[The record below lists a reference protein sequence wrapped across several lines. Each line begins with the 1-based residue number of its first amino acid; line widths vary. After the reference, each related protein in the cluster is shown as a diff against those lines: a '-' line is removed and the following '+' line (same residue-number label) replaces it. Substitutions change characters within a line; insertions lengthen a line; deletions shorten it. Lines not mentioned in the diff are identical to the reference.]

1 MTTEY
6 QKLDPI
12 SHIHKRPDM
21 YIGSL
26 KAREQI
32 REWVL
37 GDDNKIT
44 EKENIKYSDGL
55 VRIFVEALSNA
66 IDNAWRSRKAGVKM
80 TKIKVTMNEETGET
94 SIWNDG
100 LHIPVEMHPTEK
112 IYNPDLIFGHLLTGS
127 NMDDTEQRLS
137 SGRNGLGIKLL
148 NVFSKEFHVEVLD
161 PVNHL
166 LYKQTWKN
174 NMREQ
179 SKPSIRTNQGKNGY
193 TLVRWVPDFEKFGA
207 PNYDALTIQLYKKFV
222 MDASMITQLP
232 VYINDV
238 KHQFKNFG
246 DYVRLYCPGEE
257 KPEMLVVEVDH
268 GMGDDYKTS
277 VCILQHPSQEYREVG
292 FVNGVYT
299 RDGGVHC
306 DAVANELFRNLAP
319 KFTKGNITAKDLR
332 PYFMVFVNTWLP
344 NPEFSSQSKTKLLS
358 PPLSFK
364 LEPKHVQHMMKW
376 SFVEKIHD
384 LIKDKEF
391 LSLKKTEKKAR
402 GYKRIEGLD
411 PANFAGTK
419 HAKECTLILCEGLSA
434 KTYATNGINVGCGG
448 KKGRN
453 YFGIYPLRGKCLNVR
468 NATIKSI
475 SENKEIADV
484 IQALGLKYGTD
495 YLDDA
500 NFESLRYGGVL
511 IITDADEDG
520 HHISSLIIN
529 FFHKLFPSLLDRQ
542 PCFLRSM
549 MTPIAKI
556 FYTPARVETFYNDFD
571 YQNAL
576 TAIKQQEKPM
586 RVRVKYY
593 KGLGTSSDQEVRD
606 TFGQKVVALVKDGTT
621 DEMMD
626 RLFHKNSSHERK
638 EWLTTYD
645 SSRYQTP
652 VDEYPLTQY
661 FNQELIKFSIEDCR
675 RSIPNLFDGLKVS
688 HRKILYSVF
697 KKNLAPTGKS
707 MKVAQLA
714 GYCAEHSN
722 YHHGEQ
728 CLHDTIIKMTH
739 NFAGSNNVPF
749 LSRDGQFGSRAYGG
763 KDAANAR
770 YIFTKLAPLTRL
782 LFPAADDHLLQ
793 YTLDDGDRVEPD
805 FYVPIVPT
813 ILGNGCVA
821 GIGTGWSCS
830 VPCFDFVRLCDK
842 VLEWLKDAENF
853 EMDLE
858 PYYHGFQGTM
868 EKVGPNK
875 YLSSGILR
883 PYTPGGRS
891 KKTNLWEIVELPV
904 QMWTNKYKE
913 ELEMMVEQ
921 KKLKGLQNFSTPDT
935 VHFVIEPSEG
945 FSPTLDTMK
954 LRSTILMTNM
964 VLFVE
969 DQKLEKFETLKD
981 IFAVYAKKRL
991 GLYTLRKAY
1000 LLKELRIE
1008 LLLLKNKHRFLEE
1021 VQSQVLKV
1029 FRVPEKEVVATL
1041 QKTKYDKDP
1050 RATVRVDIESSH
1062 LHLGDEESGEE
1073 SGESEKAS
1081 VGTGEGGEASTEV
1094 PAPQHG
1100 YNYLLRVPMRDFTQE
1115 KVVELDAKIKKKTAE
1130 LKELEKTTEAQM
1142 WEGEIEAFL
1151 KEYRKIYT
1159 VPVV

>member
-1 MTTEY
+1 MTHEKKMTPFNILFLSTKKKMTTTEY

-12 SHIHKRPDM
+12 THIHKRPDM

-26 KAREQI
+26 KPRVQAREWI
-32 REWVL
+32 L
-37 GDDNKIT
+37 GENDKIV
-44 EKENIKYSDGL
+44 EKENLTYSDGL

-66 IDNAWRSRKAGVKM
+66 IDNAWRSKKAGVKM
-80 TKIKVTMNEETGET
+80 SKIKVTMNQETGET

-100 LHIPVEMHPTEK
+100 LHIPVEVHPTEK

-161 PVNHL
+161 PVNHV

-193 TLVRWVPDFEKFGA
+193 TLVRWIPDFEKFGMLH
-207 PNYDALTIQLYKKFV
+207 YDDLTLQMYKKYTL
-222 MDASMITQLP
+222 DASMITQLP
-232 VYINDV
+232 VFINDV
-238 KHQFKNFG
+238 KHQFKTFG
-246 DYVRLYCPGEE
+246 DYARLYVPGDE
-257 KPEMLVVEVDH
+257 KPEMLVMET
-268 GMGDDYKTS
+268 GETTS
-277 VCILQHPSQEYREVG
+277 VCILQSPFGEYREIG

-306 DAVANELFRNLAP
+306 DAVSTELFRGLTP
-319 KFTKGNITAKDLR
+319 KFSKGNITAKDLR
-332 PYFMVFVNTWLP
+332 PYFTILVNAWLP
-344 NPEFSSQSKTKLLS
+344 NPEFSNQSKTKLLA

-364 LEPKHVQHMMKW
+364 LETKHVQTMMKW

-434 KTYATNGINVGCGG
+434 KTYATNGINVGCHG

-475 SENKEIADV
+475 SENKEITDV

-495 YLDDA
+495 YSDEA
-500 NFESLRYGGVL
+500 NFESLRYGNVL

-542 PCFLRSM
+542 PSFLQSM

-556 FYTPARVETFYNDFD
+556 FYGGSDRVETFYNDFE
-571 YQNAL
+571 YQHSL
-576 TAIKQQEKPM
+576 QAIQQQDKP
-586 RVRVKYY
+586 VKIRVKYY

-606 TFGQKVVALVKDGTT
+606 TFGQKVVRLVKDEQT

-626 RLFHKNSSHERK
+626 KLFHKNSSHERK

-645 SSRYQTP
+645 ASAYQTP
-652 VDEYPLTQY
+652 SEEYPLTQY
-661 FNQELIKFSIEDCR
+661 FNQELIQFSIEDCR
-675 RSIPNLFDGLKVS
+675 RSIPNLLDGLKVS

-697 KKNLAPTGKS
+697 KKNLAPSGKS

-749 LSRDGQFGSRAYGG
+749 LARDGQFGSRAYGG
-763 KDAANAR
+763 KDAANGR

-782 LFPAADDHLLQ
+782 LFPAADDHLLH

-805 FYVPIVPT
+805 FYVPILPT

-830 VPCFDFVRLCDK
+830 VPCFDFVQLCDK
-842 VLEWLKDAENF
+842 VRAWLKDPLSV

-858 PYYHGFQGTM
+858 PFYQGFQGTM

-875 YLSSGILR
+875 YQSSGILR
-883 PYTPGGRS
+883 PYVPGGRS
-891 KKTNLWEIVELPV
+891 KKTNLWEIVELPI

-913 ELEMMVEQ
+913 ELESMLEQ

-935 VHFVIEPSEG
+935 VHFVIEPAEG
-945 FSPTLDTMK
+945 FTPTLDNMK

-969 DQKLEKFETLKD
+969 DQKLQKFDSLHA
-981 IFAVYAKKRL
+981 IFEVYAQKRL
-991 GLYTLRKAY
+991 QLYTARKAY
-1000 LLKELRIE
+1000 GMKELQIE
-1008 LLLLKNKHRFLEE
+1008 LVILKNKRRFLDE
-1021 VQSQVLKV
+1021 VQSQTLKV
-1029 FRVPEKEVVATL
+1029 FRVPEKEVAAQL
-1041 QKTKYDKDP
+1041 AKTKYAKDP
-1050 RATVRVDIESSH
+1050 RLTTAKVDIESSH
-1062 LHLGDEESGEE
+1062 LHLG
-1073 SGESEKAS
+1073 
-1081 VGTGEGGEASTEV
+1081 GEGDDTPEQEQAHEHHEYG
-1094 PAPQHG
+1094 
-1100 YNYLLRVPMRDFTQE
+1100 YLLRIPMRDFTQE
-1115 KVVELDAKIKKKTAE
+1115 KVVELDAKIKKKTAD
-1130 LKELEKTTEAQM
+1130 LKALEKTTEAEM
-1142 WEGEIEAFL
+1142 WESELETFL
-1151 KEYRKIYT
+1151 KEYRKIYG
-1159 VPVV
+1159 

>member
-26 KAREQI
+26 KAREQS

-148 NVFSKEFHVEVLD
+148 NVFSKEFSVEVLD

-179 SKPSIRTNQGKNGY
+179 SKPSIRANQGKNGY

-364 LEPKHVQHMMKW
+364 LEAKHVQHMMKW

-556 FYTPARVETFYNDFD
+556 FYTPTRVETFYNDFD

-576 TAIKQQEKPM
+576 TVIKQQEKPM

-675 RSIPNLFDGLKVS
+675 RSIPTLFDGLKVS

-782 LFPAADDHLLQ
+782 LFPAADDHLLN

-891 KKTNLWEIVELPV
+891 KKTNLWEIVELPI
-904 QMWTNKYKE
+904 QTWTNKYKE

-921 KKLKGLQNFSTPDT
+921 KKLQGLQNFSTPDT

-945 FSPTLDTMK
+945 FVPTLDSMK

-981 IFAVYAKKRL
+981 IFKVYAKKRL

-1029 FRVPEKEVVATL
+1029 FRIPEKEVVATL

-1062 LHLGDEESGEE
+1062 LHLGDEDESVDAVE
-1073 SGESEKAS
+1073 
-1081 VGTGEGGEASTEV
+1081 TGPEGEAKEASKEV
-1094 PAPQHG
+1094 QLQHG

-1115 KVVELDAKIKKKTAE
+1115 KVVELDAKIKKKTTE
-1130 LKELEKTTEAQM
+1130 LMELEKTTEAQM

-1159 VPVV
+1159 TPVV

>member
-1 MTTEY
+1 MTY
-6 QKLDPI
+6 QKVDPI
-12 SHIHKRPDM
+12 THIHKRPDM

-26 KAREQI
+26 KPREQV

-37 GDDNKIT
+37 SDDDTKLV
-44 EKENIKYSDGL
+44 EKERIRYSDGL

-66 IDNAWRSRKAGVKM
+66 IDNAWRSRKAGVKP
-80 TKIKVTMNEETGET
+80 TKIRVTFDEETGET
-94 SIWNDG
+94 SVWNDG
-100 LHIPVEMHPTEK
+100 LHIPVEVHATEK
-112 IYNPDLIFGHLLTGS
+112 IYNPELIFGHLLTGS
-127 NMDDTEQRLS
+127 NLDDTEERLS

-148 NVFSKEFHVEVLD
+148 NVFSKEFRVEVLD
-161 PVNHL
+161 PNHHL
-166 LYKQTWKN
+166 LYTQEWKN
-174 NMREQ
+174 NMRECAPP
-179 SKPSIRTNQGKNGY
+179 KIRKNAGKNGY
-193 TLVRWVPDFEKFGA
+193 TCIRWTPDFEKFGQQK
-207 PNYDALTIQLYKKFV
+207 YDKLTLQLYKKFV
-222 MDASMITQLP
+222 LDAAMITQLP
-232 VYINDV
+232 VFVNETKY
-238 KHQFKNFG
+238 QFKTFG
-246 DYVRLYCPGEE
+246 DYVRLYHPGEE
-257 KPEMLVVEVDH
+257 KPEMLLVDQ
-268 GMGDDYKTS
+268 GGGEEEYRTS
-277 VCILQHPSQEYREVG
+277 VCIMQSASQEYREVG

-306 DAVANELFRNLAP
+306 DAVSTELFKGLAP
-319 KFTKGNITAKDLR
+319 KFSKGNITAKDLR
-332 PYFMVFVNTWLP
+332 PYFMIFVNAWLT
-344 NPEFSSQSKTKLLS
+344 NPEFSNQSKTKLLA

-364 LEPKHVQHMMKW
+364 LETKHVHTMMKW

-384 LIKDKEF
+384 LIKDKEY

-419 HAKECTLILCEGLSA
+419 NAKDCTLILCEGLSA

-495 YLDDA
+495 YRDDT
-500 NFESLRYGGVL
+500 NFEGLRYGSVL

-542 PCFLRSM
+542 PPFLRSM

-556 FYTPARVETFYNDFD
+556 FFGPDRVETYYNDFD

-576 TAIKQQEKPM
+576 TVLKEANEKKK
-586 RVRVKYY
+586 VRVKYY
-593 KGLGTSSDQEVRD
+593 KGLGTSSDEEVRD

-645 SSRYQTP
+645 SSKYETP
-652 VDEYPLTQY
+652 AAEYPLTQY

-688 HRKILYSVF
+688 QRKILYSVF
-697 KKNLAPTGKS
+697 KKNLVHSGKS

-739 NFAGSNNVPF
+739 NFTGSNNVPF
-749 LSRDGQFGSRAYGG
+749 LARDGQLGSKAYGG

-770 YIFTKLAPLTRL
+770 YVFTKLAPLTRL
-782 LFPAADDHLLQ
+782 LFPAADDHLLM

-813 ILGNGCVA
+813 ILGNGCLA

-842 VLEWLKDAENF
+842 VREWLVSPETF

-858 PYYHGFQGTM
+858 PFYQGFRGTM
-868 EKVGPNK
+868 DKLGPNK
-875 YLSSGILR
+875 YQSSGILR
-883 PYTPGGRS
+883 PYVPGGRS

-913 ELEMMVEQ
+913 ELEQMVEQ
-921 KKLKGLQNFSTPDT
+921 KKLKSLQNFSTPDT
-935 VHFVIEPSEG
+935 VHFVIEPVDG
-945 FSPTLDTMK
+945 FTPTLDNMK

-964 VLFVE
+964 VLFGE
-969 DQKLEKFETLKD
+969 DHRLQKFASLKD
-981 IFAVYAKKRL
+981 IFEVYAAKRL
-991 GLYTLRKAY
+991 NLYTLRKAY
-1000 LLKELRIE
+1000 LEKELRTE
-1008 LLLLKNKHRFLEE
+1008 LLLLKNKKRFLEE
-1021 VQSQVLKV
+1021 VQAQTLKV
-1029 FRVPEKEVVATL
+1029 FRVPEKEVIDTL
-1041 QKTKYDKDP
+1041 SKTKFDKDP
-1050 RATVRVDIESSH
+1050 RVSSTRVDIESSH
-1062 LHLGDEESGEE
+1062 LHLGHEAQREGEE
-1073 SGESEKAS
+1073 KHHDIG
-1081 VGTGEGGEASTEV
+1081 GGE
-1094 PAPQHG
+1094 

-1115 KVVELDAKIKKKTAE
+1115 KVVELDARIKKKTAE
-1130 LKELEKTTEAQM
+1130 LKELEKTTESQM
-1142 WEGEIEAFL
+1142 WASELDVFL
-1151 KEYRKIYT
+1151 KEYRKIYG
-1159 VPVV
+1159 

>member
-1 MTTEY
+1 MTEY
-6 QKLDPI
+6 QKVDPI
-12 SHIHKRPDM
+12 THIHKRPDM

-26 KAREQI
+26 KPREQA

-37 GDDNKIT
+37 SPENDKLV
-44 EKENIKYSDGL
+44 EKERIKYSDGL

-66 IDNAWRSRKAGVKM
+66 IDNAWRSRKAGIKP
-80 TKIKVTMNEETGET
+80 TKIKVTLNEETGET
-94 SIWNDG
+94 SVWNDG
-100 LHIPVEMHPTEK
+100 LHIPIEVHATEK
-112 IYNPDLIFGHLLTGS
+112 IYNPELIFGHLLTGS
-127 NMDDTEQRLS
+127 NLDDSEERLS

-148 NVFSKEFHVEVLD
+148 NVFSKEFKVEVLD
-161 PVNHL
+161 PVHHL
-166 LYKQTWKN
+166 LYTQEWKN
-174 NMREQ
+174 NMRECQ
-179 SKPSIRTNQGKNGY
+179 PPKIRKNAGKNGY
-193 TLVRWVPDFEKFGA
+193 TCIHWVPDFEKFSQQK
-207 PNYDALTIQLYKKFV
+207 YDSLTWQLYKKFV
-222 MDASMITQLP
+222 MDAAMITQLP
-232 VYINDV
+232 VFVNDV
-238 KHQFKNFG
+238 RYQFKTFG
-246 DYVRLYCPGEE
+246 DYVRLYHPGEE
-257 KPEMLVVEVDH
+257 KPEMLVVE
-268 GMGDDYKTS
+268 MGDQENYKTS
-277 VCILQHPSQEYREVG
+277 VCIMQSASQEYREVG

-306 DAVANELFRNLAP
+306 DVVSNELFKGIAP
-319 KFTKGNITAKDLR
+319 KFSKGNITAKDLR
-332 PYFMVFVNTWLP
+332 PYFMIFVNAWLT
-344 NPEFSSQSKTKLLS
+344 NPEFSNQSKTKLLA
-358 PPLSFK
+358 PPLAFK
-364 LEPKHVQHMMKW
+364 LESKHVQTMMKW

-384 LIKDKEF
+384 LIKDKEY

-419 HAKECTLILCEGLSA
+419 NAKECTLILCEGLSA

-495 YLDDA
+495 YRDDG
-500 NFESLRYGGVL
+500 NFESLRYGSVL

-529 FFHKLFPSLLDRQ
+529 FFHKLFPSLLDRE
-542 PCFLRSM
+542 PPFLRSM

-556 FYTPARVETFYNDFD
+556 FFGADRIETYYNDFD

-576 TAIKQQEKPM
+576 TLIKQANEKKK
-586 RVRVKYY
+586 VRVKYY
-593 KGLGTSSDQEVRD
+593 KGLGTSSDEEVRD
-606 TFGQKVVALVKDGTT
+606 TFGQKVVSLVKDTTT

-645 SSRYQTP
+645 SSKYETP
-652 VDEYPLTQY
+652 AVEYPLTQY

-688 HRKILYSVF
+688 QRKILYSVF
-697 KKNLAPTGKS
+697 KKNLGHGGKS

-739 NFAGSNNVPF
+739 NFTGSNNVPF
-749 LSRDGQFGSRAYGG
+749 LARDGQLGSKAYGG

-770 YIFTKLAPLTRL
+770 YVFTKLAPLTRL
-782 LFPAADDHLLQ
+782 LFPAADDHLLT

-813 ILGNGCVA
+813 ILGNGCLA

-842 VLEWLKDAENF
+842 VREWLRFQGNARRAQSIPSGYIPGGDGAHALASF

-858 PYYHGFQGTM
+858 PFYQGFQGTM
-868 EKVGPNK
+868 EKLGPNK
-875 YLSSGILR
+875 YQSSGILR
-883 PYTPGGRS
+883 PHVPGGRS

-913 ELEMMVEQ
+913 ELEQMLEQ
-921 KKLKGLQNFSTPDT
+921 KKLKSLQNFSTPDT
-935 VHFVIEPSEG
+935 VHFVIEPAEG
-945 FSPTLDTMK
+945 FIPTLDNMK

-964 VLFVE
+964 VLFGE
-969 DQKLEKFETLKD
+969 DHRLQKFGSLKD
-981 IFAVYAKKRL
+981 IFEVYAEKRL
-991 GLYTLRKAY
+991 ELYTLRKAY
-1000 LLKELRIE
+1000 LIKELKVD
-1008 LLLLKNKHRFLEE
+1008 LLLLKNKKRFLEE

-1029 FRVPEKEVVATL
+1029 FRVPESEVVATL
-1041 QKTKYDKDP
+1041 SKTKYDRDP
-1050 RATVRVDIESSH
+1050 RTVSNRVDIESSH
-1062 LHLGDEESGEE
+1062 LHLGD
-1073 SGESEKAS
+1073 SEAA
-1081 VGTGEGGEASTEV
+1081 VENGGEY
-1094 PAPQHG
+1094 H
-1100 YNYLLRVPMRDFTQE
+1100 YLLRVPMRDFTQE
-1115 KVVELDAKIKKKTAE
+1115 KVVELDARIKKKTAE
-1130 LKELEKTTEAQM
+1130 LKELEKTTEAQI
-1142 WEGEIEAFL
+1142 WESELENFL
-1151 KEYRKIYT
+1151 KEYRKIYG
-1159 VPVV
+1159 

>member
-1 MTTEY
+1 MEY

-26 KAREQI
+26 KPREQAREWI
-32 REWVL
+32 L
-37 GDDNKIT
+37 GEDGNIV
-44 EKENIKYSDGL
+44 EKEHVVYSDGL

-66 IDNAWRSRKAGVKM
+66 IDNAWRSKKAGVKM
-80 TKIKVTMNEETGET
+80 TKIKVAMNEETGET

-100 LHIPVEMHPTEK
+100 LHIPVEVHPTEK

-166 LYKQTWKN
+166 LYKQTWKK

-179 SKPSIRTNQGKNGY
+179 GASSIRANQGKNGY
-193 TLVRWVPDFEKFGA
+193 TLVRWIPDFEKFGVE
-207 PNYDALTIQLYKKFV
+207 NYDALTLQMYKKFV
-222 MDASMITQLP
+222 LDASMITRLP
-232 VYINDV
+232 VWINDV
-238 KHQFKNFG
+238 KHQFKTFG
-246 DYVRLYCPGEE
+246 DYVKLYSPGED
-257 KPEMLVVEVDH
+257 KPEMLVIEVEN
-268 GMGDDYKTS
+268 GMGDEYKTS
-277 VCILQHPSQEYREVG
+277 VCILQSPFGEYREVG

-306 DAVANELFRNLAP
+306 DAVSTELFRQLGP

-332 PYFMVFVNTWLP
+332 PYFSVFVSAWLP
-344 NPEFSSQSKTKLLS
+344 NPEFSNQSKTKLLA
-358 PPLSFK
+358 PPLPFK
-364 LEPKHVQHMMKW
+364 LESKHIQQMMKW
-376 SFVEKIHD
+376 SFVEKIHE

-419 HAKECTLILCEGLSA
+419 NARDCTLILCEGLSA

-448 KKGRN
+448 RKGRN

-495 YLDDA
+495 YREDA

-529 FFHKLFPSLLDRQ
+529 FFHKLFPSLLDRE
-542 PCFLRSM
+542 PSFLRSM

-556 FYTPARVETFYNDFD
+556 FYGPARVETFYNDFD
-571 YQNAL
+571 YQAAL
-576 TAIKQQEKPM
+576 TRVKEQQDKPA
-586 RVRVKYY
+586 RIRVKYY
-593 KGLGTSSDQEVRD
+593 KGLGTSSDEEVRE
-606 TFGQKVVALVKDGTT
+606 TFGQKVVALVKDAQT

-626 RLFHKNSSHERK
+626 KLFHKNSSHERK

-645 SSRYQTP
+645 ASAYRTP
-652 VDEYPLTQY
+652 ADEYPLTQY

-675 RSIPNLFDGLKVS
+675 RSIPTLFDGLKVS

-697 KKNLAPTGKS
+697 KKNLVPSGKS

-739 NFAGSNNVPF
+739 NFIGSNNVPF
-749 LSRDGQFGSRAYGG
+749 LARDGQFGSRAYGG

-782 LFPAADDHLLQ
+782 LFPAADDHLLR

-842 VLEWLKDAENF
+842 VREWLTDPEHF

-858 PYYHGFQGTM
+858 PYYHGFTGTM

-875 YLSSGILR
+875 YQSSGILR

-935 VHFVIEPSEG
+935 VHFVIEPAEG
-945 FSPTLDTMK
+945 FTPTLDTMK
-954 LRSTILMTNM
+954 LRTTILMTNM

-969 DQKLEKFETLKD
+969 DQKLQKFDSLKE
-981 IFAVYAKKRL
+981 IFEVYARKRL
-991 GLYTLRKAY
+991 HLYTLRKVY
-1000 LLKELRIE
+1000 LLQELANE
-1008 LLLLKNKHRFLEE
+1008 LLLLKNKRRFLEE

-1041 QKTKYDKDP
+1041 TKTKYDKDP
-1050 RATVRVDIESSH
+1050 RVAGAKVDIESSH
-1062 LHLGDEESGEE
+1062 LHLGDSAEAIENSRGEE
-1073 SGESEKAS
+1073 ATTATTPENNDYG
-1081 VGTGEGGEASTEV
+1081 
-1094 PAPQHG
+1094 
-1100 YNYLLRVPMRDFTQE
+1100 YLLRIPMRDFTQE
-1115 KVVELDAKIKKKTAE
+1115 KVVDLDTRIKKKTAE
-1130 LKELEKTTEAQM
+1130 RKALEKTTEAEM
-1142 WEGEIEAFL
+1142 WESELEAFL
-1151 KEYRKIYT
+1151 KEHRKIYA
-1159 VPVV
+1159 V